1 MLTKLDNTKLT
12 TAENMHH
19 VFQKSYTVEA
29 DLLEAINFPPLQRTI
44 ENFAVCKNDF
54 FGYFKDDT
62 LAGIIEIKHH
72 TSYTH
77 VQSLVVLPFF
87 FRQGIASQLMS
98 FVCMH
103 YRKKPFFVETGVK
116 NKPAINLY
124 KKMGFVEVKQWDT
137 DYGIRKIRLNKG

>member
-1 MLTKLDNTKLT
+1 MLKKLDNTKLI

-62 LAGIIEIKHH
+62 LAGK
-72 TSYTH
+72 TTTPRAYT
-77 VQSLVVLPFF
+77 
-87 FRQGIASQLMS
+87 
-98 FVCMH
+98 
-103 YRKKPFFVETGVK
+103 
-116 NKPAINLY
+116 
-124 KKMGFVEVKQWDT
+124 
-137 DYGIRKIRLNKG
+137 KGSEDKREQD